1 MSKGE
6 IGLQRSGFHSIRNPC
21 ISTINL
27 AKELANWL
35 LKTGHCLL
43 NTPLALLRRQWLI
56 TALVWTGIW
65 LAFYAFLRREW
76 PDSNRWLVL
85 SGVVLA
91 YNLLVLWRHLPTNHR
106 TDETRLLPTLGPGN
120 QLTLVR
126 GLCIGLLAGFL
137 FGSWP
142 SGATA
147 WLIVLLYTITDIADY
162 FDGYLARRA
171 NHVTPLGGVLDMEF
185 DGLGTLVVILLAV
198 SFGQL
203 PWWYLGLGLARY
215 LFIFG
220 IWWRRRLG
228 RPIYEMTPSAHRRVF
243 AGFQM
248 GFLSVVLWPILPR
261 PMAVIPGTLFAAAT
275 GLGFLR
281 DWMVVSGRLDPNHP
295 RYARFQSAL
304 YRFFAVKLPPVWR
317 LLLVLVMACILWIG
331 RPLPPATWQ
340 GLLVEWGTPA
350 PELFALLLTA
360 LALIATPLI
369 GLGILARIL
378 SVILTLPIG
387 FDIATRGLHTDNGFA
402 LIAVV
407 FLMLLGP
414 GLFALWPIEEKY
426 LFRRLGER

>member
-1 MSKGE
+1 MVDPVVS
-6 IGLQRSGFHSIRNPC
+6 
-21 ISTINL
+21 
-27 AKELANWL
+27 
-35 LKTGHCLL
+35 
-43 NTPLALLRRQWLI
+43 LRRQWLR
-56 TALVWTGIW
+56 TALLWVVIW
-65 LAFYAFLRREW
+65 LAFYSLLRDEW
-76 PDSNRWLVL
+76 PRSGRWLFL

-91 YNLLVLWRHLPTNHR
+91 YNLWVLWRHLPANHR
-106 TDETRLLPTLGPGN
+106 IDESRLLPTLGPGN

-137 FGSWP
+137 FGPWP
-142 SGATA
+142 PGATA
-147 WLIVLLYTITDIADY
+147 WGIVLLYTITDIADY

-171 NHVTPLGGVLDMEF
+171 DHVTALGGVLDMEF

-220 IWWRRRLG
+220 LWWRRRLG
-228 RPIYEMTPSAHRRVF
+228 RPIYEMAPSAHRRVF

-281 DWMVVSGRLDPNHP
+281 DWLVVSGGLDPTHP
-295 RYARFQSAL
+295 RYVRVQSLL
-304 YRFFAVKLPPVWR
+304 YQFFAVLLPPVWR
-317 LLLVLVMACILWIG
+317 VLLVAGMTSILWLG
-331 RPLPPATWQ
+331 RPLPPASWQ
-340 GLLVEWGTPA
+340 GLLHSWGLPSPA
-350 PELFALLLTA
+350 IPPMILVAIALV
-360 LALIATPLI
+360 ATPLV
-369 GLGILARIL
+369 GLGILGRML

-387 FDIATRGLHTDNGFA
+387 FDITTRGLHWDNGSSLF
-402 LIAVV
+402 AVV

-426 LFRRLGER
+426 MFRRLGER